1 VPTDSAE
8 NLELFPTPRTPVT
21 VRSGPSARRIELREP
36 PSLEKRERPPR
47 PSDFFDAPFREF
59 EWAGGVH
66 LSDSVLWCDAD
77 RKKELSFV
85 SSAHADV
92 MGKKRR
98 ILATEETVKIL
109 TRGSG
114 RIDALTSP
122 FRRPFVLGKL
132 ELEMHPAGRMAGAA
146 QLLIQRNGRRLLY
159 TNDFLTQKL
168 STAERAQPT
177 PCDVI
182 AMPGTFGRR
191 DIRFPERAEVQE
203 RILSFVDDALEE
215 KATPVLVVPP
225 LGPAQELMYM
235 LGKRGYR
242 LRVHRAIHDVAKVY
256 VQLGRDLLG
265 AKRLQGQP
273 ARDEIVLI
281 PPILRHD
288 ATVRGIQKRR
298 LALISGRALDPA
310 YVFQTGVDEA
320 FPLAEAADHQE
331 LIDFVSACGARE
343 VYLTTQAEELAEDL
357 RKKGVRVH
365 DLVRPEQLSLF

>member
-1 VPTDSAE
+1 MPFDSAE
-8 NLELFPTPRTPVT
+8 NLELFPPPRAPIT
-21 VRSGPSARRIELREP
+21 VRSGPSARRIEHSAPAR
-36 PSLEKRERPPR
+36 LEKRERPSAPAR
-47 PSDFFDAPFREF
+47 FFDAPSRDF

-92 MGKKRR
+92 VGKKRR
-98 ILATEETVKIL
+98 ILATDETVRIL

-122 FRRPFVLGKL
+122 FRRPFVLGNL
-132 ELEMHPAGRMAGAA
+132 ELEMHPSGRMLGAA
-146 QLLIQRNGRRLLY
+146 QLLVRREKRRLLY

-168 STAERAQPT
+168 ATAERAQPV

-191 DIRFPERAEVQE
+191 DCRFPERAEVFE
-203 RILSFVDDALEE
+203 RILSFVDDTLEE
-215 KATPVLVVPP
+215 KANPVLVVPP

-242 LRVHRAIHDVAKVY
+242 LRVHRGIHDIAKVY
-256 VQLGRDLLG
+256 IQLGRDLLG
-265 AKRLQGQP
+265 ARRLQGQP

-288 ATVRGIQKRR
+288 ATVRAMPKRR
-298 LALISGRALDPA
+298 LALISGRALDQA
-310 YVFQTGVDEA
+310 YVYQTGVDEA

-331 LIDFVSACGARE
+331 LLDFVAACGARE
-343 VYLTTQAEELAEDL
+343 IYLTTQADELAEDL
-357 RKKGVRVH
+357 RQRGLKVH
-365 DLVRPEQLSLF
+365 DLVKPEQLSLF